1 MGIFDINGGGG
12 GEAPESQKVSVNLQE
27 AQDLVCSACGN
38 RFFKEVTFF
47 KKVSAL
53 LSPTGQAGLIP
64 IPAYAC
70 TKCENVN
77 DEFLPKQLL
86 NG

>member
-1 MGIFDINGGGG
+1 MGIFDINGGG
-12 GEAPESQKVSVNLQE
+12 EMPNDSQKVSVNLQE
-27 AQDLVCSACGN
+27 AQDLVCSNCGN
-38 RFFKEVTFF
+38 KFFKEVTFF

-70 TKCENVN
+70 TKCEHVN

>member
-1 MGIFDINGGGG
+1 MGIFDINGGG